1 MIWRISA
8 PELPLLFSI
17 MITDYEDA
25 FIFKSKNAGSI
36 NLNEHNLKAWVYGHW
51 HINYMKKQGD
61 VYSVCTSSLDKGGI
75 DHSTTAFRV
84 MHVDSKGDFTSEL
97 RYTYLD
103 KNICIASPAGVMASG
118 VLPVAVNVYSS
129 VSPVKE
135 VLYTCLADGKPVLKN
150 KRLLQSTD
158 WSWNG
163 QLPLSDKHV
172 GKELLC
178 R

>member
-1 MIWRISA
+1 MKNDLAHIR
-8 PELPLLFSI
+8 PGTPVVVFNHDLL
-17 MITDYEDA
+17 TYEDA

-118 VLPVAVNVYSS
+118 VLVQIGITELGSEISLTIYVHHTKSGSGMIYSS
-129 VSPVKE
+129 FI
-135 VLYTCLADGKPVLKN
+135 
-150 KRLLQSTD
+150 Q
-158 WSWNG
+158 
-163 QLPLSDKHV
+163 
-172 GKELLC
+172 
-178 R
+178 

>member
-1 MIWRISA
+1 M
-8 PELPLLFSI
+8 
-17 MITDYEDA
+17 
-25 FIFKSKNAGSI
+25 
-36 NLNEHNLKAWVYGHW
+36 
-51 HINYMKKQGD
+51 
-61 VYSVCTSSLDKGGI
+61 DKGGI

-135 VLYTCLADGKPVLKN
+135 VLYTCLADGKPVLKTRDCCKALTGHGTGSFLCLIN
-150 KRLLQSTD
+150 TWAK
-158 WSWNG
+158 N
-163 QLPLSDKHV
+163 
-172 GKELLC
+172 LLC